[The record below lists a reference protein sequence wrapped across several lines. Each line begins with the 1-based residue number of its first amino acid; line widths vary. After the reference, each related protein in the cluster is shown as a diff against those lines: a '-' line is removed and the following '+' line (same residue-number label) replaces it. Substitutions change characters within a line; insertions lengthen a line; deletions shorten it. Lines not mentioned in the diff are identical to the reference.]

1 MARFR
6 QDLFLMKR
14 IAPQSDEQHQVELVK
29 KGDAAAFE
37 RLYRLNVR
45 YLTAICSRYI
55 TDDEVVKDIL
65 QESFLK
71 IYSSLWKFSYKGEG
85 SLRAWMSKIVLND
98 TLKYLRDSGKTRFEE
113 LTADYQQPSDDV
125 VERIPQEALF
135 DMIRSLPHGYRT
147 VFNLF
152 VIEEKS
158 YREIS
163 RLLKIKEGTVAS
175 QVHKAK
181 ALLAKKI
188 TDYERKM
195 DR

>member
-1 MARFR
+1 MF
-6 QDLFLMKR
+6 DILPLFALDISLTMRWLR
-14 IAPQSDEQHQVELVK
+14 IFFKNPSLK
-29 KGDAAAFE
+29 ST
-37 RLYRLNVR
+37 RLYGS
-45 YLTAICSRYI
+45 SRI
-55 TDDEVVKDIL
+55 K
-65 QESFLK
+65 
-71 IYSSLWKFSYKGEG
+71 
-85 SLRAWMSKIVLND
+85 D

-135 DMIRSLPHGYRT
+135 EMIRSLPDGYRT

-175 QVHKAK
+175 QVYKAK

>member
-1 MARFR
+1 
-6 QDLFLMKR
+6 
-14 IAPQSDEQHQVELVK
+14 
-29 KGDAAAFE
+29 
-37 RLYRLNVR
+37 
-45 YLTAICSRYI
+45 
-55 TDDEVVKDIL
+55 
-65 QESFLK
+65 
-71 IYSSLWKFSYKGEG
+71 
-85 SLRAWMSKIVLND
+85 MSKIVLND

-135 DMIRSLPHGYRT
+135 DMIRSLPDGYRT

>member
-1 MARFR
+1 
-6 QDLFLMKR
+6 MKR

-29 KGDAAAFE
+29 KGDTAAFE

-45 YLTAICSRYI
+45 HLTAICSRYI

-113 LTADYQQPSDDV
+113 LTADYIQPSDDV

-135 DMIRSLPHGYRT
+135 EMIRSLPDGYRT

-175 QVHKAK
+175 QVYKAK